1 MLTDWLMVAITAV
14 YVVATIFICR
24 ANIRSADAT
33 REQVAEA
40 KRQYEEEHR
49 AYISYE
55 FIYERRAFY
64 GMRFT
69 NHGRRVATTVQ
80 ILLKQEFIDSLSPNS
95 SFRSSLSTLKEKE
108 FTLGIGQSYDIYF
121 GASEFRE
128 NPNKRP
134 IEGTIVYS
142 DTQQSYSEEFY
153 IDFEKYAT
161 IFSVDSDADALIDVL
176 KKQNKELTAIKSE
189 LQQIRSK
196 LTSTQTAKKDE
207 QEE

>member
-1 MLTDWLMVAITAV
+1 MITDWLMVAITAV

-24 ANIRSADAT
+24 ANIKSADAT

-55 FIYERRAFY
+55 FIYERRVFY

-69 NHGRRVATTVQ
+69 NHGRRVATNVQ
-80 ILLKQEFIDSLSPNS
+80 VLLKQEFIDSLPSNS
-95 SFRSSLSTLKEKE
+95 SFRSSLSTLKERE

-121 GASEFRE
+121 GGNEFRE
-128 NPNKRP
+128 ISDKHP
-134 IEGTIVYS
+134 IEGNIVYS
-142 DTQQSYSEEFY
+142 DTQKSYSEAFY
-153 IDFEKYAT
+153 IDFGKYAA
-161 IFSVDSDADALIDVL
+161 IFSVDSDADALIEVL
-176 KKQNKELTAIKSE
+176 KKQNKELSAIKSE

-196 LTSTQTAKKDE
+196 LAPE
-207 QEE
+207 QLADNEVIEK

>member
-1 MLTDWLMVAITAV
+1 MITDWLMVAITAV

-24 ANIRSADAT
+24 ANIKSADAT

-69 NHGRRVATTVQ
+69 NHGRRVATNVQ
-80 ILLKQEFIDSLSPNS
+80 VLLKQEFIDSLPPNS
-95 SFRSSLSTLKEKE
+95 SFRSSLLTLKERE

-121 GASEFRE
+121 GGNEFSS
-128 NPNKRP
+128 NSNKQP

-142 DTQQSYSEEFY
+142 DAQKTYSETFY
-153 IDFEKYAT
+153 IDFEKYAA
-161 IFSVDSDADALIDVL
+161 IFTVDSDADALVDVL
-176 KKQNKELTAIKSE
+176 KKQHKELTAIKRE
-189 LQQIRSK
+189 LQQIRLK
-196 LTSTQTAKKDE
+196 LASVQTA
-207 QEE
+207 EEGAKEE

>member
-1 MLTDWLMVAITAV
+1 MITDWLMVVITAV
-14 YVVATIFICR
+14 YVIATIFICK
-24 ANIRSADAT
+24 ANIKSAEAT

-69 NHGRRVATTVQ
+69 NHGRRVATNVRV
-80 ILLKQEFIDSLSPNS
+80 LLKQEFIDSLPSEKS
-95 SFRSSLSTLKEKE
+95 YRSNLLTLKEKE

-121 GASEFRE
+121 GGNEFRGI
-128 NPNKRP
+128 PNKQP
-134 IEGTIVYS
+134 IEGNIVYS
-142 DTQQSYSEEFY
+142 DTNKTYSEAFC

-161 IFSVDSDADALIDVL
+161 IFSVNSDADDFLDIL
-176 KKQNKELTAIKSE
+176 KKQNKELTCIAKE

-196 LTSTQTAKKDE
+196 LAFAQTMEGDMPEK
-207 QEE
+207 